1 MKDEG
6 VGRGRQRTGAYLVRA
21 QCVSRHDLDL
31 GGGEREMRRWRLSHT
46 ASCVTG
52 RSWGEVVLGG

>member
-1 MKDEG
+1 MKVWEEG
-6 VGRGRQRTGAYLVRA
+6 GRDREAYLVRA
-21 QCVSRHDLDL
+21 QCVGRHDLDL